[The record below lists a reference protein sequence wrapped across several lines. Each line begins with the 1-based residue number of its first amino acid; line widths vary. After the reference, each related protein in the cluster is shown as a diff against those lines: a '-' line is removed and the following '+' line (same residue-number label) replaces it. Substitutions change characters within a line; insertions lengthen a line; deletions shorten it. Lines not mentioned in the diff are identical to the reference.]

1 MRFTLEPASDGVH
14 KYVAT
19 FTPETGRSKSIPFGA
34 KGMSD
39 YTLHHD
45 KMRRARYL
53 ARHRATETW
62 TDPQTAGALSR
73 WILWGPSTS
82 LRENVRA
89 FKRRFSLS

>member
-1 MRFTLEPASDGVH
+1 MRFTLEPAHDGVH

-19 FTPETGRSKSIPFGA
+19 FTPEEGRSKSIPFGA
-34 KGMSD
+34 KGMTD
-39 YTLHHD
+39 YIQSRD

-53 ARHRATETW
+53 TRHRSRETW

-73 WILWGPSTS
+73 WVPRGSSTS